1 MKLVPEIQDVSL
13 YMQHRI
19 ATCTRVRRRVHI
31 HIHTHT
37 HTHRVYI
44 GSYGVWRFAG
54 GEECRMEPEKVHTG
68 LDKDE
73 GVVAT

>member
-13 YMQHRI
+13 YMQYCI
-19 ATCTRVRRRVHI
+19 ATCTHTRVRV
-31 HIHTHT
+31 
-37 HTHRVYI
+37 VYT
-44 GSYGVWRFAG
+44 GSCGVWRLGGG
-54 GEECRMEPEKVHTG
+54 GEWRMECKEVCIG